1 LRLHWTRIN
10 FFPFQK
16 TDFLD
21 LGIQMHALT
30 YSIVWPK
37 INQSIHYT
45 NKNGEAKLH
54 HSLQTNL

>member
-1 LRLHWTRIN
+1 
-10 FFPFQK
+10 
-16 TDFLD
+16 
-21 LGIQMHALT
+21 MHVLT
-30 YSIVWPK
+30 YSMVWPK